1 MTQFSRR
8 EKILLH
14 QLFTPDSITRLI
26 EILPETSESDWKA
39 IREKVIGE
47 EKESVSLM
55 LYVDGAADSKAKNG
69 GIGGIILRNDNSRE
83 ELVTFSENIGEATNN
98 EAEYKA
104 LIRGLEYAAELNGTD
119 VLVNSD
125 SELIVNQV
133 NLEYKVKN
141 KRMLALHR
149 KARSILGK
157 FASWQ
162 VRHIPR
168 DDNRKA
174 DTLSKLALVTEEHAI
189 R

>member
-1 MTQFSRR
+1 M
-8 EKILLH
+8 
-14 QLFTPDSITRLI
+14 
-26 EILPETSESDWKA
+26 EIVPETNKSDWEALRAK
-39 IREKVIGE
+39 IVGGE
-47 EKESVSLM
+47 GKSIPLI
-55 LYVDGAADSKAKNG
+55 LYVDGAADLKAKNA
-69 GIGGIILRNDNSRE
+69 GIGGIILRNDNSKE
-83 ELVTFSENIGEATNN
+83 ELFTFSDNIGQATNN

-119 VLVNSD
+119 IVVYSD

-141 KRMLALHR
+141 KRMLSLHR
-149 KARSILGK
+149 KARSILEK
-157 FASWQ
+157 FGSWQ

-174 DTLSKLALVTEEHAI
+174 DSLSKMALVEEQVK

>member
-8 EKILLH
+8 EKVLLH
-14 QLFTPDSITRLI
+14 QLFAPDSIKRLI
-26 EILPETSESDWKA
+26 EIVPEASQSDWMA
-39 IREKVIGE
+39 IREKLVDEAAQSIPL
-47 EKESVSLM
+47 V
-55 LYVDGAADSKAKNG
+55 LYVDGAADLKAKNA
-69 GIGGIILRNDNSRE
+69 GIGGVILRNDHSKE

-104 LIRGLEYAAELNGTD
+104 LIRGLEYAAELSGTD
-119 VLVNSD
+119 ILVNSD

-141 KRMLALHR
+141 KRMLSLHQQ
-149 KARSILGK
+149 ARLILEK
-157 FASWQ
+157 FGSWQ
-162 VRHIPR
+162 VKHIPR

-174 DTLSKLALVTEEHAI
+174 DTLSKMALVKEQAK